1 MTDFETNPVGTLA
14 ELAKLREE
22 RDARAAHV
30 AQIPMGAI
38 MNGQELLRRLADYY
52 GFECE
57 GGPIGNCVEFQEL
70 ERCFAA
76 LLEYTQMTQE
86 TSLARLKAQWQ
97 EIPADAC
104 PVCHGSGTDQIKR
117 RKDRPCGGC
126 YGLGRVKEDGETPA
140 EMWELAEVA
149 GRVIGE
155 LRQQVARLEGRLAL
169 PGVAEAI
176 AAEMARRQQAAT
188 DAQAEQERKWREGR
202 GHGPGGARMT
212 GD

>member
-1 MTDFETNPVGTLA
+1 VKPTHVHNTHGTRTARIGTAQGEGQLA
-14 ELAKLREE
+14 GQTLVIYLDLSTEPPATHYIEQARW
-22 RDARAAHV
+22 DAEW
-30 AQIPMGAI
+30 M
-38 MNGQELLRRLADYY
+38 
-52 GFECE
+52 
-57 GGPIGNCVEFQEL
+57 
-70 ERCFAA
+70 
-76 LLEYTQMTQE
+76 
-86 TSLARLKAQWQ
+86 

-104 PVCHGSGTDQIKR
+104 PVCHGTGTDQIKK

-126 YGLGRVKEDGETPA
+126 YGLGRVRLDCETPK

-149 GRVIGE
+149 GRIIAE
-155 LRQQVARLEGRLAL
+155 LHREVAGLQSQLAT

-176 AAEMARRQQAAT
+176 KAEWQRRQQAAS